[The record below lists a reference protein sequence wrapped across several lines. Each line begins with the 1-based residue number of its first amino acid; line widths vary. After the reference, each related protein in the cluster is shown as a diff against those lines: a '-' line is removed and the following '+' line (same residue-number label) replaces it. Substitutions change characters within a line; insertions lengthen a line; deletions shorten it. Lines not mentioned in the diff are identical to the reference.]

1 MKLKYFLM
9 AGLGL
14 MVSGGL
20 LAGTTYAFGTHRSL
34 AWENGPQLVEMNHDS
49 QVISTKEKINKI
61 VVNAQYQQV
70 EIKRGKNFEVNS
82 TYEKATK
89 PQVTTKGDTLT
100 INGNGREQ
108 NVLFHVM
115 NNTSKITL
123 TVPSELPLDQLVLEG
138 EQGQLLLN
146 DVVSENVSVTNN
158 GGYITFNKVDGNKVK
173 VNSVQSYV
181 NIDNSDISNIE
192 LNAKY
197 GNLFLNGFKNTQG
210 TVMLENCYVD
220 FLDNGEIGL
229 DIDLLGMST
238 VTKNNEELPIKTVI
252 KGENNIKITGYDSS
266 VVIADENHQ
275 YDV

>member
-1 MKLKYFLM
+1 M

-82 TYEKATK
+82 TYEKASK

-100 INGNGREQ
+100 INGNGCEQ

-158 GGYITFNKVDGNKVK
+158 GGYITFNKVDGKKVK

>member
-1 MKLKYFLM
+1 M

-20 LAGTTYAFGTHRSL
+20 LTGTTYAFGTHRSL

-82 TYEKATK
+82 TYEKASK

-158 GGYITFNKVDGNKVK
+158 GGYITFNKVDGKKVK